1 MSRYSKKI
9 GGRRRSRRNKSRT
22 RKCLKKCKRCRK
34 SMNKNCKKYCRI
46 CMRSRKKYHGGA
58 KSGSYVLKPAG
69 YSINTNEVLH
79 GKQSSLA
86 NPPPYTAY
94 KM

>member
-1 MSRYSKKI
+1 
-9 GGRRRSRRNKSRT
+9 
-22 RKCLKKCKRCRK
+22 
-34 SMNKNCKKYCRI
+34 
-46 CMRSRKKYHGGA
+46 MRSRKKYHGGA